1 VCACTQAEEDARN
14 AALERQR
21 LRQEALALEAAMAE
35 KKGGGKK
42 KAAEA

>member
-1 VCACTQAEEDARN
+1 M
-14 AALERQR
+14 ERQR
-21 LRQEALALEAAMAE
+21 LRHEALALEAAMAD

>member
-1 VCACTQAEEDARN
+1 LRS
-14 AALERQR
+14 AATERQR
-21 LRQEALALEAAMAE
+21 LRGDALALEAAMAD